1 MVNGRCRFIPAP
13 LGNIT
18 RIVTKDDAKIQNN
31 SLSPNKND
39 EKRERRTQETNQEM
53 GVVCKTHQIVIMQKP
68 KGMGGKMK
76 EDIIN
81 LSNTG
86 LAVEEIAEELECD
99 EGCVFAVLEEAGI
112 L

>member
-1 MVNGRCRFIPAP
+1 
-13 LGNIT
+13 
-18 RIVTKDDAKIQNN
+18 
-31 SLSPNKND
+31 
-39 EKRERRTQETNQEM
+39 
-53 GVVCKTHQIVIMQKP
+53 MQKP